1 MIPLCHST
9 LSRCTNTI
17 VPNSRDA
24 KQNYLL
30 SFLIKRNQVQ
40 CVSNNYFLSHAW
52 LSGIVEKRRGFRT
65 PCPLFLWGL
74 EDRWVNIEGSK
85 LKEQSCQS
93 SLNCSSIIEFLSSL
107 RIFPWVIFLRCCL
120 LFLLVFTIIN
130 IIYFFSSWLI
140 LLLLP
145 IKKEKEEK
153 GTINSDI
160 QRKV

>member
-52 LSGIVEKRRGFRT
+52 LSGIVEKRRGSSRDAKQNYLLSFLIKRNQVQCVSNNYVLSHAWLSGIVEKRRGFRT
-65 PCPLFLWGL
+65 PRPLFLWGL

-93 SLNCSSIIEFLSSL
+93 SHNNRWRS
-107 RIFPWVIFLRCCL
+107 V
-120 LFLLVFTIIN
+120 
-130 IIYFFSSWLI
+130 
-140 LLLLP
+140 
-145 IKKEKEEK
+145 
-153 GTINSDI
+153 
-160 QRKV
+160 